1 MERDI
6 TELLLKAQEILK
18 EESEK
23 YDINKAGED
32 DALIQLLK
40 IDRYLSRTIDTIYTY
55 NEDKSKGYYNNK

>member
-6 TELLLKAQEILK
+6 TELLVKAQEILK

-23 YDINKAGED
+23 FDINKSGED

-55 NEDKSKGYYNNK
+55 NQNKNKGYYKH